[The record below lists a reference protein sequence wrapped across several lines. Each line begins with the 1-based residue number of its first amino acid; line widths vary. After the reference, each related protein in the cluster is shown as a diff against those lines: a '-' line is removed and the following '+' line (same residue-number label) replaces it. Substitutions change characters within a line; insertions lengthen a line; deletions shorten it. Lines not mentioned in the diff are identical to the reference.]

1 MQVATSG
8 LLAPTLTLYSRV
20 WMDVLRGYFVVAVAL
35 VIITAVQMIL
45 LRYKKLRRALPVRL
59 VRAAQGR
66 FFNFVAD
73 FKKPRAHTI
82 LRSFPH
88 ET

>member
-35 VIITAVQMIL
+35 VIITAAQTIL
-45 LRYKKLRRALPVRL
+45 LRYEKLRRALPVRL